1 MGIMSFLTTDYTEVK
16 EGGNGGDFQPLP
28 IGDYEVLV
36 SKVEMKK
43 TQNKVDMISLEL
55 TVRDDVAQ
63 EGKKRKFFD
72 NLPIMPQLM
81 WKIQTISK
89 HAGFPVGQEFATP
102 ADFAKALQYKCFSIR
117 NKHEEYNGKTSDR
130 VAYYNASKHPL
141 ASGGSSSDPFANN
154 DPFAQTGK
162 TIDIQESD
170 LPF

>member
-1 MGIMSFLTTDYTEVK
+1 MSFLTTDHSQVK
-16 EGGNGGDFQPLP
+16 EGQGDFQPLP
-28 IGDYEVLV
+28 IGDYEVIV

-43 TQNKVDMISLEL
+43 TKAGDDMINLEL

-72 NLPIMPQLM
+72 NLPIMEKLM

-89 HAGFPVGQEFATP
+89 HAGFANGETFDTP
-102 ADFAKALQYKCFSIR
+102 ADFARALQYKCFSIR

-130 VAYYNASKHPL
+130 VAYYNASKAPL
-141 ASGGSSSDPFANN
+141 TGGGSSSDPFANN
-154 DPFAQTGK
+154 DPFAKTGK
-162 TIDIQESD
+162 AIHITDDD